1 MSQNEQRTGLVQKY
15 SNIPDSNHSMTMT
28 MYKDYGSTKSKSA
41 LQHHPNGKNNAAND
55 KLDRKPSKLL
65 NNKNGNR

>member
-1 MSQNEQRTGLVQKY
+1 MSKETGLVRKY
-15 SNIPDSNHSMTMT
+15 SNIPASTNHSMTMT

-55 KLDRKPSKLL
+55 KLYRKPSKLL